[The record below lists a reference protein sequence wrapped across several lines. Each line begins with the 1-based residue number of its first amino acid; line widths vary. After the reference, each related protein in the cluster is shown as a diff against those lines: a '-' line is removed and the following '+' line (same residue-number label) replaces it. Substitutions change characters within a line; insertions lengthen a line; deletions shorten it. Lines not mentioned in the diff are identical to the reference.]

1 MEQMNLVKEMI
12 KENSSIIKE
21 KEVKERRKWKIYI
34 LKNNFDFINNN
45 LFLVSIY

>member
-21 KEVKERRKWKIYI
+21 KEVKERRK
-34 LKNNFDFINNN
+34 
-45 LFLVSIY
+45 